1 MTGSFSLFL
10 PHTVNLCNFKP
21 TLAVILSKCPKL
33 LTFSKSA
40 CYNELDFD
48 QTEAGLVFFNYSTMQ
63 MVIKVVYYGPG
74 LCGKTTNLEYIYSKT
89 SSNSRGEMVSLETE
103 TDRTLFFD
111 LLPIDVGVIGG
122 FKTRFQL
129 YTVPGQ
135 VFYNST
141 RKLVLKGVDGI
152 IFVADSQ
159 TPMLD
164 ANLESFENMKENL
177 RELDIDFH
185 SIPIVLQY
193 NKRDLKNTVSVEE
206 LNEKLNVDGLPFVK
220 SSAISGEGVFET
232 LKLASKHTLLYV
244 KKKMSAPQ
252 KKQPAPEPAPVAQI
266 QSQPPAPEPETARPS
281 PVEEKAQEE
290 AKPPIREISAAY
302 LKEGSA
308 GNAEMTPK
316 DIPLV
321 TPEPAPGPKRQPAH
335 AAPRLTMEDLLDEPA
350 EPKAK
355 KKINTSMDVDDLL
368 SGLVPSKQTFIKKM
382 KFSYK
387 PEDFKQISKT
397 NIIIEFKDESGD
409 VIDMQQFTT
418 QLHKKTGTRKAL
430 MKLLIDLES

>member
-1 MTGSFSLFL
+1 MFQ
-10 PHTVNLCNFKP
+10 TVDVLQIRATIP
-21 TLAVILSKCPKL
+21 S
-33 LTFSKSA
+33 
-40 CYNELDFD
+40 ELVL
-48 QTEAGLVFFNYSTMQ
+48 TEAGLVFFNYSTMQ

-89 SSNSRGEMVSLETE
+89 ASNSRGEMVSLETE

-111 LLPIDVGVIGG
+111 LLPIDVGIIGG

-159 TPMLD
+159 IPMLD
-164 ANLESFENMKENL
+164 ANLESYENMKENL
-177 RELDIDFH
+177 RELDVDIH

-193 NKRDLKNTVSVEE
+193 NKRDLKNIVPLEE
-206 LNEKLNVDGLPFVK
+206 LNAKLNIDGLPFVE
-220 SSAISGEGVFET
+220 SSAINGKGVFDT
-232 LKLASKHTLLYV
+232 LKLASKHTLLSV
-244 KKKMSAPQ
+244 KKKMAGPLQKERPAPATAQQVTPMEKASPEHEPETSESVPVEENTPREAKEPIREVSATYLQ
-252 KKQPAPEPAPVAQI
+252 DTSGTGQEEVHTDVQPDTSIPEPAH
-266 QSQPPAPEPETARPS
+266 RPKS
-281 PVEEKAQEE
+281 
-290 AKPPIREISAAY
+290 S
-302 LKEGSA
+302 
-308 GNAEMTPK
+308 
-316 DIPLV
+316 
-321 TPEPAPGPKRQPAH
+321 H
-335 AAPRLTMEDLLDEPA
+335 AAPQLTLDDLLDEPA
-350 EPKAK
+350 TPK
-355 KKINTSMDVDDLL
+355 KKTKVTTSMDVDDLL

-382 KFSYK
+382 TFPYK
-387 PEDFKQISKT
+387 PEEFKQISKA

-418 QLHKKTGTRKAL
+418 QLNKKGSTRKAL

>member
-1 MTGSFSLFL
+1 M
-10 PHTVNLCNFKP
+10 
-21 TLAVILSKCPKL
+21 
-33 LTFSKSA
+33 
-40 CYNELDFD
+40 
-48 QTEAGLVFFNYSTMQ
+48 VFFNYSTMQ

-164 ANLESFENMKENL
+164 ANLDSFENMKENL
-177 RELDIDFH
+177 RELDVDFH

-206 LNEKLNVDGLPFVK
+206 LNEKLNVDGLPFVE
-220 SSAISGEGVFET
+220 SSAINGNGVFET
-232 LKLASKHTLLYV
+232 LKLASKHTLLSV
-244 KKKMSAPQ
+244 KKKMAAPQ
-252 KKQPAPEPAPVAQI
+252 KKQPVPEPAPAVQKE
-266 QSQPPAPEPETARPS
+266 SHPPVPEPETGRPA
-281 PVEEKAQEE
+281 PVEEKAQEKT
-290 AKPPIREISAAY
+290 KPPIREISAAY
-302 LKEGSA
+302 LQEGSGSGPETA
-308 GNAEMTPK
+308 PDNTSQVNP
-316 DIPLV
+316 P
-321 TPEPAPGPKRQPAH
+321 PEPIPKPESAH
-335 AAPRLTMEDLLDEPA
+335 AAPQLTMEDLLDEPA
-350 EPKAK
+350 QLKTK
-355 KKINTSMDVDDLL
+355 KRINTSMDVEDLL

-387 PEDFKQISKT
+387 PEEFKQISRA

-409 VIDMQQFTT
+409 VVDMQQFTT
-418 QLHKKTGTRKAL
+418 QLHKKNSTRKAL

>member
-1 MTGSFSLFL
+1 
-10 PHTVNLCNFKP
+10 
-21 TLAVILSKCPKL
+21 
-33 LTFSKSA
+33 
-40 CYNELDFD
+40 
-48 QTEAGLVFFNYSTMQ
+48 LVFFNYSTMQ

-159 TPMLD
+159 IPMLD
-164 ANLESFENMKENL
+164 ANLDSYENMKENL
-177 RELDIDFH
+177 RELDVDVH
-185 SIPIVLQY
+185 SIPVVLQY
-193 NKRDLKNTVSVEE
+193 NKRDLKNIVSVEE
-206 LNEKLNVDGLPFVK
+206 LNKKLNVDGLPFVE
-220 SSAISGEGVFET
+220 SSAINGTGVFET
-232 LKLASKHTLLYV
+232 LKLASKHTLLSV
-244 KKKMSAPQ
+244 KKKMAAPQ
-252 KKQPAPEPAPVAQI
+252 KEKPAPAPAPVTLTESSSPAPE
-266 QSQPPAPEPETARPS
+266 SETAL
-281 PVEEKAQEE
+281 PVKKEIQEDVKA
-290 AKPPIREISAAY
+290 PIREISAAY
-302 LKEGSA
+302 LQNGS
-308 GNAEMTPK
+308 GNDAKIVPIDTRSDNP
-316 DIPLV
+316 DPD
-321 TPEPAPGPKRQPAH
+321 PEPKTKPQHSHDAPK
-335 AAPRLTMEDLLDEPA
+335 LTLDDLLDEPTT
-350 EPKAK
+350 PTKSR
-355 KKINTSMDVDDLL
+355 KIKTSMQVDDLL
-368 SGLVPSKQTFIKKM
+368 SGLIPSKQTFIKKM
-382 KFSYK
+382 HFSYK
-387 PEDFKQISKT
+387 PGEFKKISRA

-418 QLHKKTGTRKAL
+418 QLHKKNSTRNAL

>member
-1 MTGSFSLFL
+1 M
-10 PHTVNLCNFKP
+10 
-21 TLAVILSKCPKL
+21 
-33 LTFSKSA
+33 
-40 CYNELDFD
+40 
-48 QTEAGLVFFNYSTMQ
+48 VFFNYSTMQ

-89 SSNSRGEMVSLETE
+89 ASNSRGEMVSLETE

-159 TPMLD
+159 VPMLD
-164 ANLESFENMKENL
+164 ANIESFENMKENL
-177 RELDIDFH
+177 RELDVDFH

-193 NKRDLKNTVSVEE
+193 NKRDLKNIVPIEE
-206 LNEKLNVDGLPFVK
+206 LNAKLNVDNLPYVE
-220 SSAISGEGVFET
+220 SSAINGTGVFET
-232 LKLASKHTLLYV
+232 LKLASKHTLLAV
-244 KKKMSAPQ
+244 KRKMSTPA
-252 KKQPAPEPAPVAQI
+252 KKAEAVPPPSEKPEKAAEATVKAQ
-266 QSQPPAPEPETARPS
+266 PEPES
-281 PVEEKAQEE
+281 PEKEKQIAEKTE
-290 AKPPIREISAAY
+290 PPIREVSATY
-302 LKEGSA
+302 LQESSKSGA
-308 GNAEMTPK
+308 GIHPA
-316 DIPLV
+316 
-321 TPEPAPGPKRQPAH
+321 TPEPQKPEIKPKADPVHDAPQ
-335 AAPRLTMEDLLDEPA
+335 LTMDDLTDEPA
-350 EPKAK
+350 VPKKK
-355 KKINTSMDVDDLL
+355 KKIKTSMDVDELL
-368 SGLVPSKQTFIKKM
+368 NGLVPSKQTFIKKM

-387 PEDFKQISKT
+387 PEEFKEISKA
-397 NIIIEFKDESGD
+397 NIIIEFKDESGE

-418 QLHKKTGTRKAL
+418 QLQKKGSTRKAL

>member
-1 MTGSFSLFL
+1 M
-10 PHTVNLCNFKP
+10 
-21 TLAVILSKCPKL
+21 
-33 LTFSKSA
+33 
-40 CYNELDFD
+40 
-48 QTEAGLVFFNYSTMQ
+48 VFFNYSTMQ

-89 SSNSRGEMVSLETE
+89 ASNSRGEMVSLETE

-111 LLPIDVGVIGG
+111 LLPIDVGIIGG

-164 ANLESFENMKENL
+164 ANLESYENMKENL
-177 RELDIDFH
+177 RELDVDIH

-193 NKRDLKNTVSVEE
+193 NKRDLKNIVSQEE
-206 LNEKLNVDGLPFVK
+206 LNAKLNVDGLPFVE
-220 SSAISGEGVFET
+220 SSAINGKGVFDT
-232 LKLASKHTLLYV
+232 LKLASKHTLLSV
-244 KKKMSAPQ
+244 KKKMAAPPQKEPAASAPASVAKESPSMPPLERESAPGPVQMEEKEASKEPIGEVPAAYSEQ
-252 KKQPAPEPAPVAQI
+252 KSESGASAAPVNTPADVPAPSRE
-266 QSQPPAPEPETARPS
+266 SET
-281 PVEEKAQEE
+281 
-290 AKPPIREISAAY
+290 KPQHISAA
-302 LKEGSA
+302 
-308 GNAEMTPK
+308 P
-316 DIPLV
+316 
-321 TPEPAPGPKRQPAH
+321 Q
-335 AAPRLTMEDLLDEPA
+335 LTVDDLLDEPE
-350 EPKAK
+350 EPKKK
-355 KKINTSMDVDDLL
+355 KKIATSMDVDDLL

-382 KFSYK
+382 TFPYK
-387 PEDFKQISKT
+387 PEEFKQISKA

-418 QLHKKTGTRKAL
+418 QLNKKGSTRKAL

>member
-1 MTGSFSLFL
+1 M
-10 PHTVNLCNFKP
+10 
-21 TLAVILSKCPKL
+21 
-33 LTFSKSA
+33 
-40 CYNELDFD
+40 
-48 QTEAGLVFFNYSTMQ
+48 VFFNYSTMQ

-159 TPMLD
+159 IPMLD
-164 ANLESFENMKENL
+164 ANLDSYENMKENL
-177 RELDIDFH
+177 RELDVDVH
-185 SIPIVLQY
+185 SIPVVLQY
-193 NKRDLKNTVSVEE
+193 NKRDLKNIVSVEE
-206 LNEKLNVDGLPFVK
+206 LNKKLNVDGLPFVE
-220 SSAISGEGVFET
+220 SSAINGTGVFET
-232 LKLASKHTLLYV
+232 LKLASKHTLLSV
-244 KKKMSAPQ
+244 KKKMAAPQ
-252 KKQPAPEPAPVAQI
+252 KEKPAPAPAPVTLTESSSPAPE
-266 QSQPPAPEPETARPS
+266 SETAL
-281 PVEEKAQEE
+281 PVKKEIQEDVKA
-290 AKPPIREISAAY
+290 PIREISAAY
-302 LKEGSA
+302 LQNGS
-308 GNAEMTPK
+308 GNDAKIVPIDTRSDNP
-316 DIPLV
+316 DPD
-321 TPEPAPGPKRQPAH
+321 PEPKTKPQHSHDAPK
-335 AAPRLTMEDLLDEPA
+335 LTLDDLLDEPTT
-350 EPKAK
+350 PTKSR
-355 KKINTSMDVDDLL
+355 KIKTSMQVDDLL
-368 SGLVPSKQTFIKKM
+368 SGLIPSKQTFIKKM
-382 KFSYK
+382 HFSYK
-387 PEDFKQISKT
+387 PGEFKKISRA

-418 QLHKKTGTRKAL
+418 QLHKKNSTRNAL

>member
-1 MTGSFSLFL
+1 
-10 PHTVNLCNFKP
+10 
-21 TLAVILSKCPKL
+21 
-33 LTFSKSA
+33 
-40 CYNELDFD
+40 
-48 QTEAGLVFFNYSTMQ
+48 

-89 SSNSRGEMVSLETE
+89 ASNSRGEMVSLETE

-159 TPMLD
+159 VPMLD
-164 ANLESFENMKENL
+164 ANIESFENMKENL
-177 RELDIDFH
+177 RELDVDFH

-193 NKRDLKNTVSVEE
+193 NKRDLKNIVPVDE
-206 LNEKLNVDGLPFVK
+206 LNAKLNVDNLPYVE
-220 SSAISGEGVFET
+220 SSAINGTGVFET
-232 LKLASKHTLLYV
+232 LKLASKHTLLAV
-244 KKKMSAPQ
+244 KRKMATPEKKT
-252 KKQPAPEPAPVAQI
+252 QPASPSPGKTAEAAVKTQPRPTPPAKEEPAA
-266 QSQPPAPEPETARPS
+266 
-281 PVEEKAQEE
+281 EKTE
-290 AKPPIREISAAY
+290 PPIREVSATY
-302 LKEGSA
+302 LQESSKSGA
-308 GNAEMTPK
+308 GIHPVTLEAEKSEIKPK
-316 DIPLV
+316 
-321 TPEPAPGPKRQPAH
+321 PAPVH
-335 AAPRLTMEDLLDEPA
+335 DAPQLTMDDLMDEPA
-350 EPKAK
+350 APKKK
-355 KKINTSMDVDDLL
+355 KKIKTSMDVDELL
-368 SGLVPSKQTFIKKM
+368 NGLVPSKQTFIKKM

-387 PEDFKQISKT
+387 PEEFKEISKA
-397 NIIIEFKDESGD
+397 NIIIEFKDESGE

-418 QLHKKTGTRKAL
+418 QLQKKGSTRKAL

>member
-1 MTGSFSLFL
+1 M
-10 PHTVNLCNFKP
+10 
-21 TLAVILSKCPKL
+21 
-33 LTFSKSA
+33 
-40 CYNELDFD
+40 
-48 QTEAGLVFFNYSTMQ
+48 VFFNYSTMQ

-159 TPMLD
+159 VPMLD
-164 ANLESFENMKENL
+164 ANLDSYENMKENL
-177 RELDIDFH
+177 RELDIDVH
-185 SIPIVLQY
+185 SIPVVLQY
-193 NKRDLKNTVSVEE
+193 NKRDLKNIVSVEE
-206 LNEKLNVDGLPFVK
+206 LNKKLNVDGLPFVE
-220 SSAISGEGVFET
+220 SSAINGAGVFET
-232 LKLASKHTLLYV
+232 LKLASKHTLLSV
-244 KKKMSAPQ
+244 KKKMAAPQ
-252 KKQPAPEPAPVAQI
+252 KEEPAPVPVT
-266 QSQPPAPEPETARPS
+266 STESPSPAPEPETAH
-281 PVEEKAQEE
+281 PVKEETQENAKA
-290 AKPPIREISAAY
+290 PIREISAAY
-302 LKEGSA
+302 LQDGS
-308 GNAEMTPK
+308 ES
-316 DIPLV
+316 DIKVVPID
-321 TPEPAPGPKRQPAH
+321 TGSDNPEPEPKARPQRSHGAPQ
-335 AAPRLTMEDLLDEPA
+335 LTLDDLLDEPPA
-350 EPKAK
+350 PTK
-355 KKINTSMDVDDLL
+355 KRKIKTSVEVDDLL
-368 SGLVPSKQTFIKKM
+368 SGLIPSKQTFIKKM

-387 PEDFKQISKT
+387 PGEFKQISRA
-397 NIIIEFKDESGD
+397 NIIIEFKDEAGD

-418 QLHKKTGTRKAL
+418 QLHKKNSTRNAL

>member
-1 MTGSFSLFL
+1 
-10 PHTVNLCNFKP
+10 
-21 TLAVILSKCPKL
+21 
-33 LTFSKSA
+33 
-40 CYNELDFD
+40 
-48 QTEAGLVFFNYSTMQ
+48 LVFFNYSTMQ

-89 SSNSRGEMVSLETE
+89 ASNSRGEMVSLETE

-164 ANLESFENMKENL
+164 ANVESYENMKENL
-177 RELDIDFH
+177 NELGIDIH

-193 NKRDLKNTVSVEE
+193 NKRDLKNIVSVEE
-206 LNEKLNVDGLPFVK
+206 LNRVLNVDSLPFVE
-220 SSAISGEGVFET
+220 SSAINGQGVFET
-232 LKLASKHTLLYV
+232 LKLASKHTLLSV
-244 KKKMSAPQ
+244 KKKMATPQQKEKAAPV
-252 KKQPAPEPAPVAQI
+252 PAPAPVAQDD
-266 QSQPPAPEPETARPS
+266 SSSPEPESESTPPAVS
-281 PVEEKAQEE
+281 EEKPQEE
-290 AKPPIREISAAY
+290 SSAAIREVSAAY
-302 LKEGSA
+302 LQNGTGSDA
-308 GNAEMTPK
+308 VLSPANSIPETPAS
-316 DIPLV
+316 
-321 TPEPAPGPKRQPAH
+321 APKPSH
-335 AAPRLTMEDLLDEPA
+335 SAPQLTLDDLLDEPA
-350 EPKAK
+350 APKRK
-355 KKINTSMDVDDLL
+355 KKINTSIDVDDLL

-382 KFSYK
+382 MFSYK
-387 PEDFKQISKT
+387 PEEFKQISKA

-418 QLHKKTGTRKAL
+418 QLHKKNSTRKAL

>member
-1 MTGSFSLFL
+1 M
-10 PHTVNLCNFKP
+10 
-21 TLAVILSKCPKL
+21 
-33 LTFSKSA
+33 
-40 CYNELDFD
+40 
-48 QTEAGLVFFNYSTMQ
+48 VFFNYSTMQ

-89 SSNSRGEMVSLETE
+89 AANSRGEMVSLETE

-159 TPMLD
+159 VPMLD

-177 RELDIDFH
+177 RELDIDIH

-193 NKRDLKNTVSVEE
+193 NKRDLKNIVPVEE
-206 LNEKLNVDGLPFVK
+206 LNQKLNVDGFPFVE
-220 SSAISGEGVFET
+220 SSAINGTGVFET
-232 LKLASKHTLLYV
+232 LKLASKHTLLSV
-244 KKKMSAPQ
+244 KKKMA
-252 KKQPAPEPAPVAQI
+252 QPAAKKKPAPVAP
-266 QSQPPAPEPETARPS
+266 PPAKETEPKPEP
-281 PVEEKAQEE
+281 VEQVKPTTSEKESVEDSKE
-290 AKPPIREISAAY
+290 AIREVSAAY
-302 LKEGSA
+302 LQNGSGSGA
-308 GNAEMTPK
+308 NV
-316 DIPLV
+316 IPV
-321 TPEPAPGPKRQPAH
+321 SAPDAKPQPAAKATH
-335 AAPRLTMEDLLDEPA
+335 HSAPKLTLDDLLDEPA
-350 EPKAK
+350 PREKK
-355 KKINTSMDVDDLL
+355 KKIKTSMDVDDLL
-368 SGLVPSKQTFIKKM
+368 SGLVPSKQTFIKKL
-382 KFSYK
+382 KFTYK
-387 PEDFKQISKT
+387 PDEFKQISKA

-418 QLHKKTGTRKAL
+418 QLNKKNSTRKAL

>member
-1 MTGSFSLFL
+1 
-10 PHTVNLCNFKP
+10 
-21 TLAVILSKCPKL
+21 
-33 LTFSKSA
+33 LTFPESP
-40 CYNELDFD
+40 CYNAFEFD
-48 QTEAGLVFFNYSTMQ
+48 VTEAGLVFFNYSTMQ
-63 MVIKVVYYGPG
+63 MVIKVLYYGPG

-89 SSNSRGEMVSLETE
+89 ASNSRGEMVSLETE

-159 TPMLD
+159 MPMLD

-177 RELDIDFH
+177 RELDVDIH

-193 NKRDLKNTVSVEE
+193 NKRDLKNIVPLEE
-206 LNEKLNVDGLPFVK
+206 LNAKLNIDGLPFVE
-220 SSAISGEGVFET
+220 SSAISGKGVFDT

-244 KKKMSAPQ
+244 KKKMVAPPQ
-252 KKQPAPEPAPVAQI
+252 KKEPAPPSASVAKEI
-266 QSQPPAPEPETARPS
+266 APSPAPEPEAS
-281 PVEEKAQEE
+281 PQPAQLAKKGKE
-290 AKPPIREISAAY
+290 AATEPIREVSAAY
-302 LKEGSA
+302 LKDTSGSGTDEVP
-308 GNAEMTPK
+308 GNTPP
-316 DIPLV
+316 DN
-321 TPEPAPGPKRQPAH
+321 PAPPNESDTRPQH
-335 AAPRLTMEDLLDEPA
+335 VHSAPQLTMDDLLDEPE
-350 EPKAK
+350 EPKK
-355 KKINTSMDVDDLL
+355 KKRIATSMDVDDLL

-382 KFSYK
+382 TFSYK
-387 PEDFKQISKT
+387 PEEFKQISKA

-418 QLHKKTGTRKAL
+418 QMHKKGSTKKAL